1 MTATPLPAYADARK
15 VFAQEA
21 ELAGSVAIERL
32 PRFRENLA
40 EGEAEIAARLDFRKD
55 NSGQQIISGELEA
68 RVPVQCQR
76 CLEPV
81 EIALREPVKLALVQ
95 TEAQAKALPAELDP
109 WLSEDFRLDLARLV
123 EEQLLLALPIVSY
136 HPEASCKPADFH
148 QEDPEAEPE
157 EAPRPNPFAILESL
171 KKSDED
177 N

>member
-21 ELAGSVAIERL
+21 ELAGSVALDRL

-40 EGEAEIAARLDFRKD
+40 GGEARIAARLRFHKD
-55 NSGQQIISGELEA
+55 DSGQQIIAGELEA

-81 EIALREPVKLALVQ
+81 EIELREPVKLAVVQ

-109 WLSEDFRLDLARLV
+109 WFSEDTRLDLARVV

-136 HPEASCKPADFH
+136 HPESACRPADFH
-148 QEDPEAEPE
+148 QGDPEPGPE
-157 EAPRPNPFAILESL
+157 EAQRPNPFAILESL
-171 KKSDED
+171 KKSDRD